1 MEDLGSFPWLGRFP
15 GEGNSYCGITFFNR
29 ITVLQGRYHLFLFKN
44 VDIRN
49 QRGLAI
55 CHTTSVWESLDS
67 NLLLFTFFC
76 LEEPTS
82 PPLGPLFSDPMVSSV
97 FLGLPDSASA
107 LFPKPIA
114 PHTHLAALETAEGT
128 QPLL

>member
-1 MEDLGSFPWLGRFP
+1 M
-15 GEGNSYCGITFFNR
+15 
-29 ITVLQGRYHLFLFKN
+29 VLHTAPQPPLTTCQLAVALSLFLFKN

-49 QRGLAI
+49 QRGFAI

-67 NLLLFTFFC
+67 NLLLFTFFY

-97 FLGLPDSASA
+97 FLGSS
-107 LFPKPIA
+107 
-114 PHTHLAALETAEGT
+114 
-128 QPLL
+128 